1 MRILVEALCAEYG
14 GIRTYVDNLLPAWSA
29 VAPDDEVHVM
39 LQSGS
44 TIVVPAPLVRH
55 DIAVRGPQAVMR
67 PLAQTRHVSGLVRE
81 LRPDVVLATLPS
93 TSVRRL
99 GVPLGVVV
107 YDLRHELRPE
117 QFSRPRRALR
127 WASYGRG
134 YATADG
140 FVSISQRTLT
150 DLHTLHPATADR
162 PAVVAH
168 LGGDHV
174 DSWPIAEPTGRV
186 VTFAHHTNKNLDLIL
201 DGWQRLA
208 DTPGHTAPELLVLG
222 VSGDRR
228 EAVDEA
234 VSHRGL
240 AGSVTLAPFLAEEDF
255 RRTLAG
261 AAMVL
266 FPSDF
271 EGFGLPVVEG
281 MRLGIPVVIGPEP
294 ATREVAGGHAFEM
307 ATWEPDEL
315 ARAVRAGLAATPAQL
330 AAAREHAATFTWANT
345 VTATRELLTTVLA
358 PAPGA
363 GQGR

>member
-14 GIRTYVDNLLPAWSA
+14 GIRTYVDNLLPAWMA

-39 LQSGS
+39 VQSDS
-44 TIVVPAPLVRH
+44 TIVVPAPLLRH
-55 DIAVRGPQAVMR
+55 DIAVRGPQSVAR
-67 PLAQTRHVSGLVRE
+67 PLAQTRHTSRLVRE

-93 TSVRRL
+93 TTVRRL
-99 GVPLGVVV
+99 DVPLGVVV

-117 QFSRPRRALR
+117 QFERSRRLLR

-140 FVSISQRTLT
+140 FVSISHRTLS
-150 DLHTLHPATADR
+150 DLHALHPATADK

-174 DSWPIAEPTGRV
+174 DDWPHTGPSGRV
-186 VTFAHHTNKNLDLIL
+186 VTFAHHTNKNLDLVL
-201 DGWQRLA
+201 DGWQHLG
-208 DTPGHTAPELLVLG
+208 PTAPELLVLG

-228 EAVDEA
+228 TTLEEEVAR
-234 VSHRGL
+234 RGL
-240 AGSVTLAPFLAEEDF
+240 AGVVTLAPFLDEGDF

-261 AAMVL
+261 AALVL

-281 MRLGIPVVIGPEP
+281 MRLGVPVVIGPEP

-307 ATWEPDEL
+307 STWQPDEL

-330 AAAREHAATFTWANT
+330 ASAREHAAGFTWANT
-345 VTATRELLTTVLA
+345 VTQTRALLTTLLE
-358 PAPGA
+358 PAPPA
-363 GQGR
+363 GRPG

>member
-1 MRILVEALCAEYG
+1 MRILVEALCAEFG
-14 GIRTYVDNLLPAWSA
+14 GIRTYVDNLLPTWTS

-39 LQSGS
+39 VQSDS

-55 DIAVRGPQAVMR
+55 DITVRGPQAVAR
-67 PLAQTRHVSGLVRE
+67 PLAQTRHVTRLVRE

-93 TSVRRL
+93 TTVRRL
-99 GVPLGVVV
+99 DVPLGVVV

-117 QFSRPRRALR
+117 QFERSRRVLR

-140 FVSISQRTLT
+140 FVSISVRTLD
-150 DLHTLHPATADR
+150 DLHTLHPSTADR

-168 LGGDHV
+168 LGADHV
-174 DSWPIAEPTGRV
+174 DDWPHADPSGRV
-186 VTFAHHTNKNLDLIL
+186 VTFAHHSNKNLGLVL
-201 DGWQRLA
+201 DGWQLL
-208 DTPGHTAPELLVLG
+208 DDSAPDLLVLG
-222 VSGDRR
+222 VS
-228 EAVDEA
+228 DELRSTVQMGVA
-234 VSHRGL
+234 RRGL
-240 AGSVTLAPFLAEEDF
+240 AGVVTLAPFLAEADF

-261 AAMVL
+261 AALVL

-307 ATWEPDEL
+307 ATWDPEEL
-315 ARAVRAGLAATPAQL
+315 ARAVRDGLAATPGQL
-330 AAAREHAATFTWANT
+330 AAARVHAARFTWAST
-345 VTATRELLTTVLA
+345 VTRTRELLTTLLE
-358 PAPGA
+358 PAPPA
-363 GQGR
+363 GRRA